1 MESIAPANVILHT
14 VREWCYIETLAAG
27 VALVLYGWYI
37 LEKMHYMTIWYIW
50 LVFNVLPFFFEIGL
64 LIVNLVNYQKYE
76 RIF

>member
-1 MESIAPANVILHT
+1 
-14 VREWCYIETLAAG
+14 